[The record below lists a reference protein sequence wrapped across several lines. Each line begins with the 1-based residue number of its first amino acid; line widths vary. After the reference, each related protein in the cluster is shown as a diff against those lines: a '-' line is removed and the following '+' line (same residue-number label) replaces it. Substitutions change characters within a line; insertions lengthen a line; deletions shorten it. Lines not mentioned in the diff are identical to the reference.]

1 MNEQKGGKK
10 TGWESRGGELALC
23 TGHGLVKVATS
34 PLSWCS
40 FSQKLGGDPL
50 LLQNLQSQQLQAKPH
65 IRVEVGGWVVPKY
78 QVCYSQNHLTWQLAP
93 LDSMS
98 QRNTAHHSIRP
109 HKSNQTKAEAAREGS
124 GLSGVSV
131 RPRCITS
138 LSLVHSIPWA
148 VTA

>member
-1 MNEQKGGKK
+1 MGNPHVNEQKGGEKN
-10 TGWESRGGELALC
+10 GWKIRGGELALC
-23 TGHGLVKVATS
+23 TGQGLVKVATS

-98 QRNTAHHSIRP
+98 KKKKKNTAHHSIRP
-109 HKSNQTKAEAAREGS
+109 HKSNQTKARKPEKDLGS
-124 GLSGVSV
+124 LA
-131 RPRCITS
+131 
-138 LSLVHSIPWA
+138 LA
-148 VTA
+148 